1 MILLFC
7 CLGVDVELQ
16 EKMLDD
22 KNKEEKPDEKFL
34 HSLSGVV
41 GSRWSSVAVTLSLSS
56 DDIDGLNGKVGLH
69 QQELAFQMLKTWSL
83 KEDATY
89 GQLCCKLRA
98 ISIFQ
103 HSK

>member
-1 MILLFC
+1 
-7 CLGVDVELQ
+7 
-16 EKMLDD
+16 MLDAENKD
-22 KNKEEKPDEKFL
+22 KKPDEKFL
-34 HSLSGVV
+34 RSLSGVV
-41 GSRWSSVAVTLSLSS
+41 GSRWPSVAVTLSLSS
-56 DDIDGLNGKVGLH
+56 DELNEKAGLH
-69 QQELAFQMLKTWSL
+69 QKELAFQMLKTWSL